1 MISFNSRSVSLFVL
15 PSLTLFSACGSF
27 QNEKHSRWES
37 VSSLSTPVTYTC
49 ESVKVKSQEV
59 IDGKGTTVL
68 FQECLVTSEK
78 GADYAKLLSAFVK
91 QASTQGE
98 LLEAPT
104 PLLEGGLT
112 GQQLKNKVTAKSLLG
127 ELVRVQKVS
136 AVSNGSSLLK
146 SLSQSESVTGT
157 GTAGL
162 VQSVSNFADITGLAT
177 GSDFKLT
184 VTSELTAKKPVLV
197 GEATFLGMM
206 IKSQTKEV
214 EEGVSELLKD
224 VIVPSL
230 APSAISL

>member
-1 MISFNSRSVSLFVL
+1 M
-15 PSLTLFSACGSF
+15 
-27 QNEKHSRWES
+27 
-37 VSSLSTPVTYTC
+37 
-49 ESVKVKSQEV
+49 
-59 IDGKGTTVL
+59 
-68 FQECLVTSEK
+68 
-78 GADYAKLLSAFVK
+78 
-91 QASTQGE
+91 
-98 LLEAPT
+98 
-104 PLLEGGLT
+104 
-112 GQQLKNKVTAKSLLG
+112 KNKVTAKSLLG

-184 VTSELTAKKPVLV
+184 VTSEITAKKPVLV